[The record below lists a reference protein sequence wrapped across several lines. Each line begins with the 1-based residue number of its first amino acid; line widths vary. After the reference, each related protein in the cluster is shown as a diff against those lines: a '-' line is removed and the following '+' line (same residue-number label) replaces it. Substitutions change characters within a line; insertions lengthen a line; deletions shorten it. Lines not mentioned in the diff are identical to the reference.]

1 MSYWN
6 MTARGNLS
14 SVYSI
19 TDNTRC
25 KSRTVTTPSGPLEVP
40 ELSCEPGRQKQ
51 KRLGLFLSLRRRY
64 KLKSVM
70 AKYAFNSF
78 IKQLSLKRSNTT
90 SLLLFFLSSHQENV
104 SFCARQGAQSGPLP
118 AVLYRDGR
126 HARGLQTLQVSAD
139 FFFYSCCCC
148 FLLLTRAFLH
158 AGMCTTAR
166 SGWWLETRITPAS
179 RRGSTCTRTPRAQER
194 RGCVR
199 SSALIESSSPTT
211 RWTIRDM

>member
-1 MSYWN
+1 

-90 SLLLFFLSSHQENV
+90 SLCYF
-104 SFCARQGAQSGPLP
+104 
-118 AVLYRDGR
+118 
-126 HARGLQTLQVSAD
+126 
-139 FFFYSCCCC
+139 
-148 FLLLTRAFLH
+148 
-158 AGMCTTAR
+158 
-166 SGWWLETRITPAS
+166 
-179 RRGSTCTRTPRAQER
+179 
-194 RGCVR
+194 
-199 SSALIESSSPTT
+199 SSPL
-211 RWTIRDM
+211 IRRMFPSMRVKVRNLDPCQQYYIAMDVMPVDSKRYR

>member
-104 SFCARQGAQSGPLP
+104 SFYARQGAQSGPLP

-139 FFFYSCCCC
+139 FFFILVVVVFSFY
-148 FLLLTRAFLH
+148 LH
-158 AGMCTTAR
+158 ALSSTQVCVPQLAVDGGWKHGSLLHLAAALR
-166 SGWWLETRITPAS
+166 APGLPVRRRDVDASGHQLWPSQAH
-179 RRGSTCTRTPRAQER
+179 QQ
-194 RGCVR
+194 
-199 SSALIESSSPTT
+199 
-211 RWTIRDM
+211 RDGR